1 MMKQQDGMQGQKR
14 AYGWRPLMAAV
25 ALGAGMVFGASG
37 ALLAE
42 AAAAEGAVSAQAA
55 QTATGSL
62 HGYVYTHGSERG
74 MKIAS
79 APDASAG
86 GVSWDLAAPKHK
98 FHDKPADIWLI
109 DAAYAL
115 ENLDD
120 KAAEDW
126 YRTGRPPAG
135 APIYHVQTDKEGKYV
150 FRDLPA
156 CTYFLIIID
165 SYGRDAAQNLTELD
179 AKQQLFARLPSVEEF
194 EMFIIGSRSCLVQK
208 VRIKAGEDTE
218 IKPGAI

>member
-1 MMKQQDGMQGQKR
+1 MMKQQDGTQGKKQAIVWR
-14 AYGWRPLMAAV
+14 ALMAAM
-25 ALGAGMVFGASG
+25 ALGAGVLFWGNE
-37 ALLAE
+37 ALPAE
-42 AAAAEGAVSAQAA
+42 AAAAVERAQAA

-109 DAAYAL
+109 DTAYAL
-115 ENLDD
+115 ENLGNQ
-120 KAAEDW
+120 AAEEW
-126 YRTGRPPAG
+126 YRTGEPPAG
-135 APIYHVQTDKEGKYV
+135 APIWHTRTDKEGKYA
-150 FRDLPA
+150 FAQLPA
-156 CTYFLIIID
+156 GTYFLIIID

-179 AKQQLFARLPSVEEF
+179 AKQQLFARLPNVEEF

-208 VRIKAGEDTE
+208 ALVKAGEDRE
-218 IKPGAI
+218 IKPGVL

>member
-1 MMKQQDGMQGQKR
+1 MKQKDREEGR
-14 AYGWRPLMAAV
+14 PVLRGWHVLAAAIV
-25 ALGAGMVFGASG
+25 LGFGMVSG
-37 ALLAE
+37 GGIMPVGT
-42 AAAAEGAVSAQAA
+42 AAADAGIAQDTPAA
-55 QTATGSL
+55 ARETGSL
-62 HGYVYTHGSERG
+62 HGYVYKHGSERG

-115 ENLDD
+115 ENLGD
-120 KAAEDW
+120 KAAEEW
-126 YRTGRPPAG
+126 YRTGRPPAN
-135 APIYHVQTDKEGKYV
+135 APIYHVRTDKEGKYA
-150 FRDLPA
+150 FRDLPVG
-156 CTYFLIIID
+156 TYFLIVID

-179 AKQQLFARLPSVEEF
+179 AKKQLFARLPSVEEF

-208 VRIKAGEDTE
+208 ARIKAGEDTE
-218 IKPGAI
+218 IKPGVI

>member
-1 MMKQQDGMQGQKR
+1 MKQQKKQRRTVMR
-14 AYGWRPLMAAV
+14 GWRILATAMA
-25 ALGAGMVFGASG
+25 LEAGMMFGG
-37 ALLAE
+37 GVMP
-42 AAAAEGAVSAQAA
+42 AAAAEAEIAQDAQAA
-55 QTATGSL
+55 EQGTGSL

-86 GVSWDLAAPKHK
+86 GVSWDLAAPRHK

-109 DAAYAL
+109 DEGYAL
-115 ENLDD
+115 ENLGD
-120 KAAEDW
+120 KAAEEW
-126 YRTGRPPAG
+126 YRTGRPPAN
-135 APIYHVQTDKEGKYV
+135 APIYHVRTDKEGKYA

-156 CTYFLIIID
+156 GMYFLIVID

-179 AKQQLFARLPSVEEF
+179 AKKQLFARLPSVEEF

-208 VRIKAGEDTE
+208 ARIKAGEDTE
-218 IKPGAI
+218 IKPGVI